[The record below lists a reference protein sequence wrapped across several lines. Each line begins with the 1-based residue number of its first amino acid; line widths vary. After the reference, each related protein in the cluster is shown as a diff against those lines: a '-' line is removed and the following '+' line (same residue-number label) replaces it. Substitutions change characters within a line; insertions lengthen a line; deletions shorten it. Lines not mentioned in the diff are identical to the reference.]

1 MAAPRTLEQWFQQVP
16 HLVSDQ
22 HWELAVRQ
30 HHRSLYHCACPWGGR
45 LLKVK
50 AGSVRES
57 GLVRPEVRAA
67 KCPDTKLL
75 QHLAPGEAVLL
86 SKDWSHVFENLAAH
100 APSEA
105 KAVTQRLRRDFP
117 EEGDSALTFEGES
130 RGLLL
135 CRPKDGSNELTGI
148 FQVSEEQF
156 TQWSSIHLMLLL
168 DSASRGARSF
178 LSRAEED
185 ADFYS
190 VLTVQSC
197 RRGLPLIPSDPTE
210 VATVSITA
218 GQSAGLENW
227 TRFSPEMTEGSRFC
241 VADYV
246 RTFAARLGLA
256 LATYDSLDGQR
267 LVPYQCVVA
276 RQEWEAV
283 QDKFVEAFLLQKKAY
298 RRANG
303 GSTAPSFHADVQPR
317 SVPDSKLVELKQS
330 LRHAEESS
338 RPCHKVVVRRTFLEV
353 EDEDEEEMASAQR
366 HVRRPK
372 TTGIVPEISLLALAF

>member
-276 RQEWEAV
+276 RQGLEMPQWEGNIRKGSPAYRSV
-283 QDKFVEAFLLQKKAY
+283 ASPVARLGIWGSKSWDQRSPKFSERDGLGPAPCTPPQDHRHRAGDFALGLGLLGGDDLKSSAPISREVPTHFAQVAFLE
-298 RRANG
+298 
-303 GSTAPSFHADVQPR
+303 APTHG
-317 SVPDSKLVELKQS
+317 L
-330 LRHAEESS
+330 
-338 RPCHKVVVRRTFLEV
+338 
-353 EDEDEEEMASAQR
+353 
-366 HVRRPK
+366 
-372 TTGIVPEISLLALAF
+372 